1 METAEANGARI
12 PIIGLGTWDLRGRT
26 CVEMVSAALKV
37 GYRHIDTASAYGN
50 EEQVGE
56 GLRASGIQRVDLHIT
71 TKVWHDSLR
80 AADLRRSAEASLKRL
95 GVDQIDLL
103 LIHWPNSS
111 VPLKETIG
119 ALCKAKRDG
128 LTRHIGVSNFTVEL
142 IEEAVKLAGEP
153 LVTNQ
158 IELHPFLDQS
168 KVIAACRR
176 HGISITA
183 YSPIARGSGEG
194 DKVLEKIAAA
204 HGKTW
209 AQVCLRWLVQQ
220 QIIAIPRTS
229 KRERL
234 EENLDVLDFALTPEE
249 TAAISALS
257 KKGGRIVNMA
267 WAPAWD

>member
-1 METAEANGARI
+1 MEYVEANGARI
-12 PIIGLGTWDLRGRT
+12 PIIGLGTWELRGRT
-26 CVEMVSAALKV
+26 CAELVSEALKL
-37 GYRHIDTASAYGN
+37 GYRHIDTAAAYGN

-56 GLRASGIQRVDLHIT
+56 GLRASGIARVDVHVT

-80 AADLRRSAEASLKRL
+80 AADFQRSAEASRKRL
-95 GVDQIDLL
+95 GLDQVDLL
-103 LIHWPNSS
+103 LIHWPNPS
-111 VPLKETIG
+111 VPLEETIG
-119 ALCKAKRDG
+119 ALNKAKRDG

-142 IEEAVKLAGEP
+142 IEQAVKLSEEP

-176 HGISITA
+176 HGLAVTA
-183 YSPIARGSGEG
+183 YSPIARGTGAG
-194 DKVLEKIAAA
+194 DKLLQKIAAA

-234 EENLDVLDFALTPEE
+234 KENLDIFDFALTLQEM
-249 TAAISALS
+249 AAISALAS
-257 KKGGRIVNMA
+257 REGRIVNA
-267 WAPAWD
+267 SFAPAWD

>member
-12 PIIGLGTWDLRGRT
+12 PLIGLGTWDLRGRT
-26 CVEMVSAALKV
+26 CVEMVSAALKL
-37 GYRHIDTASAYGN
+37 GYRHIDTAAVYDN
-50 EEQVGE
+50 EREVGE
-56 GLRASGIQRVDLHIT
+56 GLRASGVRRDEVHVT
-71 TKVWHDSLR
+71 TKVWHDQLR
-80 AADLRRSAEASLKRL
+80 AADFERAAEASLKRL
-95 GVDQIDLL
+95 GLDRIDLL

-119 ALCKAKRDG
+119 ALNKAKRDG

-142 IEEAVKLAGEP
+142 LEEAVKLSDEP

-168 KVIAACRR
+168 KVIAACRKR
-176 HGISITA
+176 GISITA
-183 YSPIARGSGEG
+183 YSPIARGRGAG

-234 EENLDVLDFALTPEE
+234 KENLDIFDFALSDEE
-249 TAAISALS
+249 MAAISALG
-257 KKGGRIVNMA
+257 KKRGRLVNMA
-267 WAPAWD
+267 WAPKWD

>member
-1 METAEANGARI
+1 METVEANGARI
-12 PIIGLGTWDLRGRT
+12 PILGLGTWDLRGRT
-26 CVEMVSAALKV
+26 CVEMVSEALRL
-37 GYRHIDTASAYGN
+37 GYRHIDTATAYGN

-56 GLRASGIQRVDLHIT
+56 GLRVSGIKRDEVHVT

-80 AADLRRSAEASLKRL
+80 AADFQRSAEASLKRL
-95 GVDQIDLL
+95 GLDHIDLL

-128 LTRHIGVSNFTVEL
+128 LTRHVGVSNFTVEL
-142 IEEAVKLAGEP
+142 IEEAVKLADEP

-158 IELHPFLDQS
+158 IELHAYLDQP

-176 HGISITA
+176 HGISVTA
-183 YSPIARGSGEG
+183 YSPIARGKGAG
-194 DKVLEKIAAA
+194 DKVLEKIAGA

-220 QIIAIPRTS
+220 EIIAIPRTS

-234 EENLDVLDFALTPEE
+234 KENLDIFDFALTPEE
-249 TAAISALS
+249 MAAISALGS
-257 KKGGRIVNMA
+257 KKGRIVDMA